1 MTAMPEM
8 VALLN
13 AFGGGASAL
22 VATVASGIIESVT
35 FTGSFVAFDK
45 LRGLLLPDAP
55 VTFPGQQP
63 LNFLHALVAIG
74 FGA

>member
-13 AFGGGASAL
+13 AFGGRVSAL
-22 VATVASGIIESVT
+22 VAGAVLIWTEPTTQSIVATVASGIIGSAT
-35 FTGSFVAFDK
+35 FTGSFVAFAK

-55 VTFPGQQP
+55 VTFPCQ
-63 LNFLHALVAIG
+63 
-74 FGA
+74 